1 MAKINL
7 NDALQMEV
15 NSNSACQKEFVFKA
29 AADVISTE
37 ENRVVNYIAGMVQLP
52 GFRAGKAPIN
62 IVRTKYEKEIAD
74 ELRNRL
80 VGAAIGKIEAD
91 KSLDILTVNFKKM
104 PELKAGEAVEFSFD
118 VNLAPEIA
126 LGDYKAIKVDVPQEE
141 VSDKLLDERIDMY
154 RSMWGGYADSDKPA
168 QSGDMLKVSYKSDF
182 TAPEDASATLKRQV
196 EATDTFIWLSEPEL
210 IPGCIA
216 ALTGAVKGGEY
227 QIKADYPADYREAAL
242 AGKTVNYTVTV
253 SAVQTRTKLDD
264 KELLERVKA
273 PSMDE
278 FRATLKKAIE
288 QENVGKR
295 LEKAQEAY
303 YEKLSESIGEFE
315 LPPALLEGET
325 GKELQK
331 MTRDIRTEEDAE
343 KFKAELDK
351 HKKTA
356 GENAAKALRKALI
369 LRAVAKAENISVSDE
384 EVAYQ
389 METMSRYYG
398 YKVQEMR
405 NLLSKNGSLDE
416 LRQDML
422 NAKVMYQLAE
432 NALK

>member
-7 NDALQMEV
+7 NDALQMDV
-15 NSNSACQKEFVFKA
+15 KSNSSCAKEFSFKA
-29 AADVISTE
+29 TADVIKSE
-37 ENRVVNYIAGMVQLP
+37 EDRVVNYIAGMVQLP
-52 GFRAGKAPIN
+52 GFRAGKAPVN
-62 IVRTKYEKEIAD
+62 IVKTKYVKEIAD

-80 VGAAIGKIEAD
+80 VGAAIGKLEAD
-91 KSLDILTVNFKKM
+91 KSLDILTVNFKKA
-104 PELKAGEAVEFSFD
+104 PEFEAGKDVDFSFD
-118 VNLAPEIA
+118 VNVAPEIA
-126 LGDYKAIKVDVPQEE
+126 LGDYKSIKIDVPQEE
-141 VSDKLLDERIDMY
+141 VSDKVLDERIDMY
-154 RSMWGGYADSDKPA
+154 RSMWGSYADSDQPA
-168 QSGDMLKVSYKSDF
+168 KDGDMLKVSYKSDF
-182 TAPEDASATLKRQV
+182 AAPEDASASLKRQV
-196 EATDTFIWLSEPEL
+196 EATDTFIWLSEPEF
-210 IPGCIA
+210 IPGCIK

-227 QIKADYPADYREAAL
+227 QIKADYPADYRESAL

-264 KELLERVKA
+264 QALIERVKA
-273 PSMDE
+273 PSMEE
-278 FRATLKKAIE
+278 FRSTLRKAIE
-288 QENVGKR
+288 QENNGKR
-295 LEKAQEAY
+295 MEKAQEEY
-303 YEKLSESIGEFE
+303 YNKLSESIGEFE
-315 LPPALLEGET
+315 LPPALLESET

-331 MTRDIRTEEDAE
+331 LARDIRTEEDAE
-343 KFKAELDK
+343 KFKAELDAN
-351 HKKTA
+351 KKTA

-369 LRAVAKAENISVSDE
+369 LRAVAKAENISVSDN

-405 NLLSKNGSLDE
+405 NLLSQNGSMEE